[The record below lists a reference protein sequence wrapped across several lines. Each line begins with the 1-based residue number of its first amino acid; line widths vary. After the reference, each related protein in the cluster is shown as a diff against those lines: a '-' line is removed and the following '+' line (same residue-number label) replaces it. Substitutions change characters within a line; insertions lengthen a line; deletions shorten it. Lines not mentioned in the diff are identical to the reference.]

1 MNSDTYLASYTK
13 INSKYIINLNIK
25 FKTTKLLEENLGEN
39 LHNLSLDKDF
49 PDMTL
54 K

>member
-25 FKTTKLLEENLGEN
+25 FKTTKLLEENL
-39 LHNLSLDKDF
+39 HNLSLDKDF